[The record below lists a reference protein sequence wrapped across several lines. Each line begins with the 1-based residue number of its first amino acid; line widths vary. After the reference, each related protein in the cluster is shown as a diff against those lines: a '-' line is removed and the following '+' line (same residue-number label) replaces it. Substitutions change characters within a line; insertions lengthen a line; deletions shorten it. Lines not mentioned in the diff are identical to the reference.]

1 VNLFLRIIL
10 VSHFA
15 GLFLL
20 GPAAAQDSPHAG
32 IPLEPVTVNLDGR
45 GYGLGYR
52 RYPEPFAVK
61 LSGPADNP
69 DSAYGSAH
77 GFWLAL
83 ATAADYD
90 AVAAWTRDADG
101 KPSARPSNEAAH
113 MDTAHAILAGGV
125 LLYGEIVY
133 GDYHI
138 FIYRYPKSIPRNLGL
153 PVRRF
158 GNRYY
163 VVPNLVDVDPLAG
176 RMSAL
181 RWDMD
186 RLRAEHPAK

>member
-1 VNLFLRIIL
+1 
-10 VSHFA
+10 
-15 GLFLL
+15 
-20 GPAAAQDSPHAG
+20 
-32 IPLEPVTVNLDGR
+32 
-45 GYGLGYR
+45 
-52 RYPEPFAVK
+52 
-61 LSGPADNP
+61 
-69 DSAYGSAH
+69 
-77 GFWLAL
+77 
-83 ATAADYD
+83 
-90 AVAAWTRDADG
+90 
-101 KPSARPSNEAAH
+101 

-125 LLYGEIVY
+125 LLYGEIIY

>member
-1 VNLFLRIIL
+1 MNSFSRTVL
-10 VSHFA
+10 VSQLV
-15 GLFLL
+15 GLLFFW
-20 GPAAAQDSPHAG
+20 PAAAQDSPNAR
-32 IPLEPVTVNLDGR
+32 IPFEAIKVKFDGQ
-45 GYGLGYR
+45 GYDLGYR

-61 LSGPADNP
+61 LLGSAGNP
-69 DSAYGSAH
+69 DSAYGSTR

-83 ATAADYD
+83 ATGTDYD
-90 AVAAWTRDADG
+90 AVAAWTRDVDG
-101 KPSARPSNEAAH
+101 KPSPRPPDEAAH
-113 MDTAHAILAGGV
+113 MNAAREILAGGV
-125 LLYGEIVY
+125 LLLGEIVY
-133 GDYHI
+133 GDYRI

-163 VVPNLVDVDPLAG
+163 VVTNLVDVDPLAK

-186 RLRAEHPAK
+186 RLRAEHSVK